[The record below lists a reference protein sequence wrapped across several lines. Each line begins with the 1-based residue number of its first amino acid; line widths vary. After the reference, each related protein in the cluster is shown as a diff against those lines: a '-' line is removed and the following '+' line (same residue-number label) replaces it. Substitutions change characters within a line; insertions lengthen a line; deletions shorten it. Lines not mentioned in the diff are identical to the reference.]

1 MATVKALIR
10 TTKKEG
16 TVNIRFRLSDGR
28 NIQLFHASEIQVDI
42 SLWDAKKECIKA
54 RAVCKTEYRLRV
66 NKAVDDRKSLLMS
79 IYENHKDKITDSFF
93 FEKLIDETLHP
104 KTEEKINLF
113 SVFEV
118 YIQKIRKQ

>member
-42 SLWDAKKECIKA
+42 ALWDAKKECIKA
-54 RAVCKTEYRLRV
+54 RAVCKTEYRLRI

-79 IYENHKDKITDSFF
+79 IYEEYKDKITDSSF
-93 FEKLIDETLHP
+93 FEKVIDETLHP
-104 KTEEKINLF
+104 KAEYYPDIMDI
-113 SVFEV
+113 SS
-118 YIQKIRKQ
+118 